1 MGTGD
6 EIRQVAIGIV
16 GARVEAAAGTA
27 VGEEGPGAAVEPGA
41 RRLEGRSK
49 WRQCEGD

>member
-1 MGTGD
+1 METGD
-6 EIRQVAIGIV
+6 GIGLAAIGIV

-27 VGEEGPGAAVEPGA
+27 VGEEGSGAAVEPGA

-49 WRQCEGD
+49 WRQCDGD